1 MKTPEILRSFVEAA
15 PTRRVRLGSKEE
27 SNDNYVSG
35 SPRLGVDCPVLD
47 RPCSGLGFLERSAM
61 MTEFVEISVNFKAL
75 GISIDG
81 EIDKKSGAKI
91 LDILLWA
98 ETRKGK
104 IMTELEEAMLD
115 SETRCPD
122 LCPSSVIRE
131 AARSY
136 AALQKLAPEIGKLVE
151 AGEKC
156 RSYKLHKD
164 PNHKDYEDIE
174 IGEFECPMCDG
185 QGTVD
190 GEQHVNVRGEVSAM
204 NVLFSGIGQDMV
216 DWAEFHKTAI
226 EARPILK
233 AIYDN
238 LTAFGKDTRHD

>member
-1 MKTPEILRSFVEAA
+1 
-15 PTRRVRLGSKEE
+15 
-27 SNDNYVSG
+27 
-35 SPRLGVDCPVLD
+35 
-47 RPCSGLGFLERSAM
+47 
-61 MTEFVEISVNFKAL
+61 
-75 GISIDG
+75 
-81 EIDKKSGAKI
+81 
-91 LDILLWA
+91 
-98 ETRKGK
+98 
-104 IMTELEEAMLD
+104 MTELEEALSD
-115 SETRCPD
+115 AETRCPD

-136 AALQKLAPEIGKLVE
+136 AALLKLAPEIEKLVE

-190 GEQHVNVRGEVSAM
+190 GEQHVNVRGEVCSM

-216 DWAEFHKTAI
+216 DWSAFHKRAI
-226 EARPILK
+226 EARPALK
-233 AIYDN
+233 AIHEN
-238 LTAFGKDTRHD
+238 LTKFSSEAKHN